1 MYIVLVNKLIDH
13 YCGYVTGQN
22 WAYNIT
28 VIGWVWGLFVG
39 SEDMIVD
46 QDQRPRATFLPLCST
61 EGQVDASII
70 SNINNISV
78 PPRWNNINWL
88 CSSSPL

>member
-1 MYIVLVNKLIDH
+1 ML
-13 YCGYVTGQN
+13 
-22 WAYNIT
+22 AYNIT
-28 VIGWVWGLFVG
+28 VIGWVWGQFVG
-39 SEDMIVD
+39 SEDMIVG
-46 QDQRPRATFLPLCST
+46 QRPRATFLPLCST

>member
-1 MYIVLVNKLIDH
+1 MYIVLVNKLTCIDH
-13 YCGYVTGQN
+13 YCGDVTGQN

-46 QDQRPRATFLPLCST
+46 QDQRPRATFLPLYST
-61 EGQVDASII
+61 EG
-70 SNINNISV
+70 
-78 PPRWNNINWL
+78 
-88 CSSSPL
+88 

>member
-13 YCGYVTGQN
+13 YCGDVTGQN

-28 VIGWVWGLFVG
+28 VIGWVWGQFVG

-46 QDQRPRATFLPLCST
+46 QGQRPRATFLPLCST

-70 SNINNISV
+70 SKINNISV
-78 PPRWNNINWL
+78 PPRSNNINWL

>member
-13 YCGYVTGQN
+13 YCGDVTGQN

-28 VIGWVWGLFVG
+28 VIGWVWGQFVG

-46 QDQRPRATFLPLCST
+46 QDQRPRATFLS
-61 EGQVDASII
+61 
-70 SNINNISV
+70 
-78 PPRWNNINWL
+78 
-88 CSSSPL
+88 